1 MLYGKILPLAS
12 LLALTLSTSL
22 ALNASENTFSQA
34 YSDYQAALKQ
44 GNDTQVEA
52 SAKRAFELGEA
63 QYAKDSVDLANLA
76 MNWAGALKTMAMPNL
91 FDGDNAAKTAK
102 AYELYQLALSNY
114 KKHYGEH
121 AAELIDPLLGAAETA
136 PKLVLAKEL
145 LDSTLKIAE
154 KTTNKKLLAD
164 VKMATF
170 DRFTNT
176 GLYTTQ
182 VREYA
187 FEAYETYKEIL
198 PENALDRVKATYVV
212 GAVEYAEKH
221 DDKAIPLLLEVV
233 KQFEALNFSH
243 PYALSA
249 HAYLVE
255 LYERQGKRD
264 ESTAHCI
271 AIGKMSPW
279 ADTQEQQPLFRTVPK
294 YPKSYLLQRK
304 SGYVTLNFTVDEMGF
319 VKNPEVL
326 ESKGGVLF
334 EKSTLKMIEEWRY
347 APKFDNG
354 KPVQAQTTV
363 RIDYYVDKS

>member
-1 MLYGKILPLAS
+1 MLDGKMLPLAS
-12 LLALTLSTSL
+12 LFALALSTSL
-22 ALNASENTFSQA
+22 PLNASENTFSQA

-44 GNDTQVEA
+44 GDDTQIEA

-76 MNWAGALKTMAMPNL
+76 MNWAGALKKVAMPNL
-91 FDGDNAAKTAK
+91 FEGDNAAKTAK

-121 AAELIDPLLGAAETA
+121 AAELIDPLLGAAETS
-136 PKLVLAKEL
+136 PKLTVAKEL
-145 LDSTLKIAE
+145 FENAIEIAE
-154 KTTNKKLLAD
+154 KTANKKLLAD
-164 VKMATF
+164 VKIATF
-170 DRFTNT
+170 DRLTNT
-176 GLYTTQ
+176 GLYTAQ
-182 VREYA
+182 VRDYA

-198 PENALDRVKATYVV
+198 PENALDRVKATYIV

-233 KQFEALNFSH
+233 KQFEALKFSH

-255 LYERQGKRD
+255 LYERQGKRE

-271 AIGKMSPW
+271 AIGKMRPW
-279 ADTQEQQPLFRTVPK
+279 ADTQEQQPLFRTTPK
-294 YPKSYLLQRK
+294 YPKSYLIQGK

-319 VKNPEVL
+319 VKKPEVL

-347 APKFDNG
+347 APKFEHG
-354 KPVQAQTTV
+354 KPVPAQTTV
-363 RIDYYVDKS
+363 RIDYFTDKS

>member
-1 MLYGKILPLAS
+1 MLDGKILPLAS
-12 LLALTLSTSL
+12 LFALALNTSL
-22 ALNASENTFSQA
+22 PLNASENTFSQA

-44 GNDTQVEA
+44 GDDAQIEA

-76 MNWAGALKTMAMPNL
+76 MNWAGALKKVAMPNL
-91 FDGDNAAKTAK
+91 FEGDNAAKTAK

-121 AAELIDPLLGAAETA
+121 AAELIDPLLGAAETS
-136 PKLVLAKEL
+136 PKLTVAKEL
-145 LDSTLKIAE
+145 FENAIEIAE
-154 KTTNKKLLAD
+154 KTANKKLLAD
-164 VKMATF
+164 VKIATF
-170 DRFTNT
+170 DRLTNT
-176 GLYTTQ
+176 GLYTAQ
-182 VREYA
+182 VRDYA
-187 FEAYETYKEIL
+187 FEAYKTYKEIL
-198 PENALDRVKATYVV
+198 PENALDRVKATYIV

-233 KQFEALNFSH
+233 KQFEALKFSH

-255 LYERQGKRD
+255 LYERQGKRE

-271 AIGKMSPW
+271 AIGKMRPW
-279 ADTQEQQPLFRTVPK
+279 ADTQEQQPLFRTTPK
-294 YPKSYLLQRK
+294 YPKSYLIQGK

-319 VKNPEVL
+319 VKKPEVL

-347 APKFDNG
+347 APKFEHG
-354 KPVQAQTTV
+354 KPVPAQTTV
-363 RIDYYVDKS
+363 RIDYFTDKS

>member
-1 MLYGKILPLAS
+1 MLDGKTLPLAS
-12 LLALTLSTSL
+12 LFALALSTSL
-22 ALNASENTFSQA
+22 PLNASENTFSQA
-34 YSDYQAALKQ
+34 YSDYQTALKQ
-44 GNDTQVEA
+44 GDDAQIEA

-76 MNWAGALKTMAMPNL
+76 MNWAGALKTVAMPNL
-91 FDGDNAAKTAK
+91 FEGDNAAKTAK

-121 AAELIDPLLGAAETA
+121 AAELIDPLLGAAETS
-136 PKLVLAKEL
+136 PKLTVAKEL
-145 LDSTLKIAE
+145 FENTIEIAE
-154 KTTNKKLLAD
+154 KTANKKLLAD
-164 VKMATF
+164 VKIATF
-170 DRFTNT
+170 DRLTNT
-176 GLYTTQ
+176 GLYTAQ
-182 VREYA
+182 VRDYA

-233 KQFEALNFSH
+233 KQFEALKFSH

-255 LYERQGKRD
+255 LYERQGKRE

-271 AIGKMSPW
+271 AIGKMRPW
-279 ADTQEQQPLFRTVPK
+279 ADTQEQQPLFRTTPK
-294 YPKSYLLQRK
+294 YPKSYLIQRK

-347 APKFDNG
+347 APKFEHG
-354 KPVQAQTTV
+354 KPVPAQTTV
-363 RIDYYVDKS
+363 RIDYFTDKS

>member
-1 MLYGKILPLAS
+1 MLDGKILPLAS
-12 LLALTLSTSL
+12 LFALALSTSL
-22 ALNASENTFSQA
+22 PLNASENTFSQA
-34 YSDYQAALKQ
+34 YSDYQTALKQ
-44 GNDTQVEA
+44 GDNAQIET

-76 MNWAGALKTMAMPNL
+76 MNWAAAIEKQVAPYPFEEKNL
-91 FDGDNAAKTAK
+91 PQTTK
-102 AYELYQLALSNY
+102 ANELYQLALTNY
-114 KKHYGEH
+114 KVHYGKE
-121 AAELIDPLLGAAETA
+121 ALELIDPLLGAAETA
-136 PKLVLAKEL
+136 VEAKDAKNDL
-145 LDSTLKIAE
+145 LDAMTIAE
-154 KTTNKKLLAD
+154 KSDKKKLIAD
-164 VKMATF
+164 VKMAAF
-170 DRFTNT
+170 NRLSNT
-176 GLYTTQ
+176 ELYTRS
-182 VREYA
+182 VRDYA

-233 KQFEALNFSH
+233 KQFDALNYSH

-271 AIGKMSPW
+271 AIGKMRPW
-279 ADTQEQQPLFRTVPK
+279 ADMQEQQPLFRTEPK
-294 YPKSYLLQRK
+294 YPKSYLMQRK

-347 APKFDNG
+347 APKFEHG
-354 KPVQAQTTV
+354 KPVPAQTTV
-363 RIDYYVDKS
+363 RIDYFTDKS

>member
-1 MLYGKILPLAS
+1 MLDGKILPLAS
-12 LLALTLSTSL
+12 LFALALNTSL
-22 ALNASENTFSQA
+22 PLNASENTFSQA
-34 YSDYQAALKQ
+34 YSDYQTALKQ
-44 GNDTQVEA
+44 GDDAQIEA

-76 MNWAGALKTMAMPNL
+76 MNWAGALKTVAMPNL
-91 FDGDNAAKTAK
+91 FEGDNAAKTAK

-121 AAELIDPLLGAAETA
+121 AAELIDPLLGAAETS
-136 PKLVLAKEL
+136 PKLTVAKEL
-145 LDSTLKIAE
+145 FENAIEIAE
-154 KTTNKKLLAD
+154 KTANKKLLAD
-164 VKMATF
+164 VKIATF
-170 DRFTNT
+170 DRLTNT
-176 GLYTTQ
+176 GLYTAQ
-182 VREYA
+182 VRDYA

-233 KQFEALNFSH
+233 KQFEALKFSH

-255 LYERQGKRD
+255 LYERQGKRE

-271 AIGKMSPW
+271 AIGKMRPW
-279 ADTQEQQPLFRTVPK
+279 ADTQEQQPLFRTTPK
-294 YPKSYLLQRK
+294 YPKSYLIQRK

-347 APKFDNG
+347 APKFEHG
-354 KPVQAQTTV
+354 KPVPAQTTV
-363 RIDYYVDKS
+363 RIDYFTDKS

>member
-1 MLYGKILPLAS
+1 MLDGKMLPLAS
-12 LLALTLSTSL
+12 LFALALSTSL
-22 ALNASENTFSQA
+22 PLNASENTFSQA

-44 GNDTQVEA
+44 GDDAQIEA

-76 MNWAGALKTMAMPNL
+76 MNWAGALKTVAMPNL
-91 FDGDNAAKTAK
+91 FEGDNAAKTAK

-121 AAELIDPLLGAAETA
+121 AAELIDPLLGAAETS
-136 PKLVLAKEL
+136 PKLTVAKEL
-145 LDSTLKIAE
+145 FENAIEIAE
-154 KTTNKKLLAD
+154 KTANEKLLAD
-164 VKMATF
+164 VKIATF
-170 DRFTNT
+170 DRLTNT
-176 GLYTTQ
+176 GLYTAQ
-182 VREYA
+182 VRDYA

-233 KQFEALNFSH
+233 KQFEALKFSH

-255 LYERQGKRD
+255 LYERQGKRE

-271 AIGKMSPW
+271 AIGKMRPW
-279 ADTQEQQPLFRTVPK
+279 ADTQEQQPLFRTTPK
-294 YPKSYLLQRK
+294 YPKSYLIQGK

-319 VKNPEVL
+319 VKKPEVL

-347 APKFDNG
+347 APKFEHG
-354 KPVQAQTTV
+354 KPVPAQTTV
-363 RIDYYVDKS
+363 RIDYFTDKS